1 MSRLGQKTIIQALK
15 PYTQDY
21 TKEYHLRALARKLE
35 INHASLRPHLD
46 SLKEKGVMKEKKQGR
61 NKVFSLNHNSD
72 LLPYYLVQ
80 AEADRTAEFLE
91 DNRTIRSFWK
101 NFRGKVPYEVR
112 GNIETLVLFGSFARG
127 TEDEGSDIDLLL
139 SAPEELTEKVTK
151 SCKKLEAVTG
161 RTIELEETSS
171 LRNLLAHK
179 GHGTFG
185 EIINNHVLLL
195 GIENF
200 VQIARRF
207 QGV

>member
-21 TKEYHLRALARKLE
+21 TKKYHLRELARELE
-35 INHASLRPHLD
+35 INHSSLRPYLD
-46 SLKEKGVMKEKKQGR
+46 SLKEKGLIKEKKQGR

-101 NFRGKVPYEVR
+101 NFRDKVPYEDR
-112 GNIETLVLFGSFARG
+112 GDIEILALFGSFARG

-139 SAPEELTEKVTK
+139 SAPEELTKKVTK

-200 VQIARRF
+200 VQTARRF